1 MRRNGLIRSRVIV
14 LLLLLSACSPSQA
27 QIATAIAQTE
37 TAKPTA
43 TGTPEPTATP
53 TPVPTSTP
61 TSTPTIEPTPTF
73 LYDTFDNPTHD
84 GYINETLWVAH
95 TNRNMGI
102 YQNNGTLVF
111 QASKPNNSG
120 ALWINPTTGVKT
132 SLQNYNFIEAK
143 FSWGPNIE
151 NRVFFGITVLQNWS
165 PRVSYSCD
173 FILMEALPVL
183 HCSGIDGQQTVSP
196 KDIPVVTGREYE
208 LRFEI
213 NPTSAAFVI
222 YLDDTVIDTYNPPS
236 PKKWLQGQMSYDIHF
251 GAEPGSLATGYVDEV
266 RFGTLK

>member
-84 GYINETLWVAH
+84 GYINEALWVAH

-151 NRVFFGITVLQNWS
+151 NQVFFGITVLQNWS

-213 NPTSAAFVI
+213 NPTTAAFVI

-236 PKKWLQGQMSYDIHF
+236 PKKWLQGQTSYDIHF